1 MQPIDE
7 LEAEAIYILRE
18 AYAQF
23 ERVALLFSGGKDSIV
38 LTHLAARA
46 FEPYVMPFPL
56 LHIDTG
62 HNFPETLQYR
72 DELVEQKR
80 YELIIGSVQ
89 ASIDQGRAIEEQC
102 MDASRNSLQSI
113 TLMDAIKEHKFQACL
128 GGGRRDEEKA
138 RAKERVFSL
147 RDPEGRW
154 NPHRQRPELW
164 NHYVGQCR
172 LNEHFRVFPLSNWTE
187 LDVWNYICREQIA
200 LPTLYFA
207 HPREV
212 VNRNGTLISVGPFME
227 LRAGETTDT
236 KIVRFRTCGDMPI
249 TGAIESRAENP
260 HQVIVELMQCRT
272 SERGSRA
279 DDQRGHS
286 AMEERKRVG
295 YF

>member
-18 AYAQF
+18 TYAQF
-23 ERVALLFSGGKDSIV
+23 ERIALLFSGGKDSIV

-89 ASIDQGRAIEEQC
+89 ASIDQGRAIEEQG

-113 TLMDAIKEHKFQACL
+113 TLMDAIKEHQFQACL

-172 LNEHFRVFPLSNWTE
+172 PNEHFRVFPLSNWTE

-200 LPTLYFA
+200 LPSLYFA

-212 VNRNGTLISVGPFME
+212 VNRNGSLISVGPFMK
-227 LRAGETTDT
+227 LQAGETTDT

-260 HQVIVELMQCRT
+260 QQVIVELMQCRT